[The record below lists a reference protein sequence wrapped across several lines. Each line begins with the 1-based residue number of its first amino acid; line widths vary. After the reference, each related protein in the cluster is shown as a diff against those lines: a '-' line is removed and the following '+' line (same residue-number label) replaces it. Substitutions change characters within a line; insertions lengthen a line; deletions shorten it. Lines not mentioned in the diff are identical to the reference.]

1 MTRALATIRRIS
13 DIRPIEGA
21 DKISVATVDGWKVVI
36 ANDVGHRIG
45 DLVVYFEIDSLLP
58 ERPEFEFLR
67 KSCYVKNSANG
78 AGFRLKT
85 IKLRGQ
91 ISQGL
96 VMPVDEQG
104 EKEATVFGELEG
116 AYRPFLVVLEGDDV
130 TEFLGVKK
138 YEKPIPVEMAGKMKG
153 NFPSFIPK
161 TDAERIQNCYDDF
174 DKKWRGHCF
183 EVTIKLDGTSA
194 TYYIK
199 DGVFGV
205 CSRNIDLLETDD
217 NLYWQIARSY
227 DIENKLKAVGYD
239 VAIQGEIMGPGVQ
252 GNKEGFDEHRFFV
265 FNVWD
270 IKKKAYL
277 NTYDRVAFTK
287 YFFENIPWLDDIWM
301 DDQTLEDILAMADG
315 PSINAKRRE
324 GVVFKSIDNPSVQF
338 KAISNEW
345 LLKND
350 G

>member
-13 DIRPIEGA
+13 DIQPIEGA

-36 ANDVGHRIG
+36 ANDVGHQIG
-45 DLVVYFEIDSLLP
+45 DLVIYFEIDSLLP

-67 KSCYVKNSANG
+67 KSCYVKNSVNG
-78 AGFRLKT
+78 SGFRLKT

-96 VMPVDEQG
+96 VMPCYNGIDLVDVTNGNRTWQ
-104 EKEATVFGELEG
+104 FS
-116 AYRPFLVVLEGDDV
+116 EGDDV

-138 YEKPIPVEMAGKMKG
+138 YEKPIPVALQGKAKG

-161 TDAERIQNCYDDF
+161 TDAGRIQNCYDDF

-217 NLYWQIARSY
+217 NLYWQVARSY
-227 DIENKLKAVGYD
+227 DIEAKLRAVGYD
-239 VAIQGEIMGPGVQ
+239 IAIQGEIMGPGVQ
-252 GNKEGFDEHRFFV
+252 GNKEGFVEHRFFV

-277 NTYDRVAFTK
+277 DTHDRFAFTE
-287 YFFENIPWLDDIWM
+287 YLFDNIPWLDNIWM
-301 DDQTLEDILAMADG
+301 DNQTLEDILAMADG

-324 GVVFKSIDNPSVQF
+324 GIVFKSIDDPSVQF

-350 G
+350 E